1 MLGVVLGLTIMA
13 VIGDITGGTMLVITM
28 VTCGMILGSTPT
40 SMTTILV
47 GITLTTIMVI
57 ILIGVI
63 MVGVVEL
70 LRHTPIIVLQRM
82 PLLAVIRKLVVLPV
96 VVMYALR
103 ALRVQVLPLVAL
115 VQTAHVASIMAQ
127 SVTHRYVLSPETLAR
142 CAHQAAVG

>member
-28 VTCGMILGSTPT
+28 ATCGMILGSTPT

-82 PLLAVIRKLVVLPV
+82 PLPVVIRKVVVHPV

-115 VQTAHVASIMAQ
+115 VQTEHVASIMAQ
-127 SVTHRYVLSPETLAR
+127 SVTHRYVLSLETLAR

>member
-1 MLGVVLGLTIMA
+1 MA
-13 VIGDITGGTMLVITM
+13 VIGDITGDTMLVITM

-47 GITLTTIMVI
+47 GIMLTTIMVI

-63 MVGVVEL
+63 TVGVVEL

-82 PLLAVIRKLVVLPV
+82 PLPVVIRKVVVHPV

-103 ALRVQVLPLVAL
+103 VLRVQVLPLVAL
-115 VQTAHVASIMAQ
+115 VQTEHVASIMAQ